1 MTKGF
6 DLINKTAIICS
17 SITFAAI
24 FLLALS
30 ANAVEAPE
38 TLDVV
43 ETTMP
48 TTTSCSATISRMT
61 TSTTSCTTTTENIT
75 TMLTTETEV
84 SVEVNT
90 EIVDDPEPIVK
101 EERHEEIIAEIE
113 PTAEPISVE
122 VIEEPIPEP
131 ELEIIE
137 VPETE
142 YVELEIIE
150 QPVYCDPADRE
161 YLAQIVA
168 HESGSDWIST
178 YNKACVVAVVM
189 NRVNN
194 PQFPNTVYDVLTQ
207 PYQFS
212 GFCFGYSPSQS
223 CYDAVDYYFE
233 HQNEFGNILYFY
245 GDGYQN
251 YFY

>member
-1 MTKGF
+1 MKGF

-43 ETTMP
+43 ETTML
-48 TTTSCSATISRMT
+48 TTTSCSAT
-61 TSTTSCTTTTENIT
+61 TSTTSCTTTTENT
-75 TMLTTETEV
+75 TTVLTTTTEV
-84 SVEVNT
+84 STEVNT

-101 EERHEEIIAEIE
+101 EERHEEMI
-113 PTAEPISVE
+113 AEPISVE

-131 ELEIIE
+131 EPEIIE

-150 QPVYCDPADRE
+150 QPVYCDPTDRE
-161 YLAQIVA
+161 YLAQIVN